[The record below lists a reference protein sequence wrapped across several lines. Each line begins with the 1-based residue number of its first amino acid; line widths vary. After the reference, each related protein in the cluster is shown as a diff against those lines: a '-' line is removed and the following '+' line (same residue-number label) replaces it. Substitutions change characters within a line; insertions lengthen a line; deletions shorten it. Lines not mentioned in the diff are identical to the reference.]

1 MASDRTG
8 LLADITIQL
17 YNMHIFINNSESR
30 TAKNG
35 QAILRFSITVNG
47 KEHLQMVIDKL
58 SGINGVI
65 SVGRV

>member
-1 MASDRTG
+1 
-8 LLADITIQL
+8 
-17 YNMHIFINNSESR
+17 MHIFINNSESR

-58 SGINGVI
+58 MAINGVL
-65 SVGRV
+65 SVARV